1 MTKASKSPLT
11 SNQSPDKARPSKGIR
26 KGKGKKDAK
35 LPKTVSEK
43 ATSQFRAWQQG
54 WKLPKWTGTSLICNA
69 KNGGLIKGYLCF
81 HASRDRLRVFVAGG
95 GKNLDKKLAFNFD
108 STQSR
113 DLLDQLKQGLTPQSA
128 GARPILLCDV
138 EIDGL
143 DGTVAS
149 IGQYRFTLFLKGEH
163 TMLVK
168 VLQNTP
174 DPTEIIAFETVAKSE
189 DFLSQLNWL

>member
-1 MTKASKSPLT
+1 ME
-11 SNQSPDKARPSKGIR
+11 SNQPKQLHRSKRNADCIAKPSETT
-26 KGKGKKDAK
+26 GKK
-35 LPKTVSEK
+35 PKTVSEK

-54 WKLPKWTGTSLICNA
+54 WKLPKWTGSSLVCKA

-95 GKNLDKKLAFNFD
+95 KKLDKKLAFNFD
-108 STQSR
+108 PTQSR
-113 DLLDQLKQGLTPQSA
+113 DLLDCLKQRLTHQSA
-128 GARPILLCDV
+128 GGGTILLCSV
-138 EIDGL
+138 EINGL